1 LLFFFRRHDSTG
13 PTDTTGA
20 ARKIFTPRHGGC
32 GFHRERE
39 SFGTV
44 SSRGLFVV
52 VLAGLSL
59 VPATTFGEPSIR
71 VRGAARFEAGATSE
85 GDLVVVAGALL
96 DDIGRGVG
104 GGSIAVGALSAD
116 GQEVRA
122 LARPC
127 PGEPALVPH
136 GQAKAGELSIKPG
149 RDGRFCLVLAT
160 AGIASV
166 VLRYADER
174 GLIDPSTRRLG
185 VEATRRSLALRFVDA
200 PAVLELERDTQRLDV
215 LARSDGPLLTPL
227 PPVPLALFARA
238 ARADAHDVLVA
249 EGATELGRP
258 VSLTFPSDKLDE
270 PGPVDLTLRFS
281 GSDRLQPAETHLR
294 LHATAR
300 VSLALSR
307 TPTAG
312 DPREGIEIDVAL
324 ATPKGAVESG
334 AVEAVLGGRTIG
346 IANVE
351 RGSARV
357 TVRFPRSGPMTR
369 VELRY
374 LPREPWW
381 RAGPP
386 LTVDVPVAPRGPW
399 GSVGWLLLLG
409 GIAFFLVQSWRRPR
423 PAARAADP
431 ARTGKGAVAS
441 VVVVQKDQSLRA
453 WRGSVHDA
461 HGEGPIAGADI
472 EVLEPGPERRVVA
485 RARANEEGAFELVPP
500 IDPAGMLFSANA
512 PFHSELVS
520 PVPPF
525 GVVRIALVTRRR
537 HLLGR
542 LTRWA
547 QHKPSFGRARAE
559 PTPGEVERHA
569 RRSRHEEVADWAH
582 AVESAAFG
590 PFPVDEQA
598 ERDVVR
604 REPADPP
611 VAPRRPP

>member
-381 RAGPP
+381 RSHRA
-386 LTVDVPVAPRGPW
+386 VP
-399 GSVGWLLLLG
+399 
-409 GIAFFLVQSWRRPR
+409 
-423 PAARAADP
+423 
-431 ARTGKGAVAS
+431 GAVWVGCSCSGAS
-441 VVVVQKDQSLRA
+441 RSSWFR
-453 WRGSVHDA
+453 
-461 HGEGPIAGADI
+461 AGA
-472 EVLEPGPERRVVA
+472 VPGRRPERRIRHARGKGPWHPSWSFRRTKASGPGADRCTTPMA
-485 RARANEEGAFELVPP
+485 RAPS
-500 IDPAGMLFSANA
+500 PAPTSR
-512 PFHSELVS
+512 SWS
-520 PVPPF
+520 P
-525 GVVRIALVTRRR
+525 GRNDASSRGRGRTRRGR
-537 HLLGR
+537 SSSFPR
-542 LTRWA
+542 LTRPGCFSPRMRRFIA
-547 QHKPSFGRARAE
+547 SSCPPSPRLGSYELRSS
-559 PTPGEVERHA
+559 PGGGTSSGA
-569 RRSRHEEVADWAH
+569 
-582 AVESAAFG
+582 
-590 PFPVDEQA
+590 
-598 ERDVVR
+598 
-604 REPADPP
+604 
-611 VAPRRPP
+611 